1 MSTHPAA
8 APKTLKQANAAL
20 HSAAQDHVRL
30 SFTAMESGVRG
41 VSASAATALQS
52 VQVHRCCTSTHAR
65 THAHACAAPLTHTA
79 PLLPTHLL
87 SHTHSHTRAQR
98 TICAPR
104 KRSSLMF
111 RNQQTQLPLR
121 RASLPRHDAESC
133 RRQRNHHHG
142 DKNTCRAHRPPN
154 CLNNI

>member
-65 THAHACAAPLTHTA
+65 TRTHV
-79 PLLPTHLL
+79 PR
-87 SHTHSHTRAQR
+87 HSHTPHLSFPHTFFPTR
-98 TICAPR
+98 T
-104 KRSSLMF
+104 LTLEHNGQF
-111 RNQQTQLPLR
+111 
-121 RASLPRHDAESC
+121 
-133 RRQRNHHHG
+133 
-142 DKNTCRAHRPPN
+142 AHRESSPP
-154 CLNNI
+154 